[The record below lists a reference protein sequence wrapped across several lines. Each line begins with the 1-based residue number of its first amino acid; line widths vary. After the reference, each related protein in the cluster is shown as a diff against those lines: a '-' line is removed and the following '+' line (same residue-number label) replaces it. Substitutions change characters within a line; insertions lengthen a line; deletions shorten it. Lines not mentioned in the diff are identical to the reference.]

1 MNGGTLPRF
10 ALAPP
15 LRDSNTA
22 AGRTL
27 VVRVARNT
35 KKTRGRD
42 FSRRGHPEIAS
53 NVDCTVHNDDS

>member
-1 MNGGTLPRF
+1 MLV
-10 ALAPP
+10 PP

-22 AGRTL
+22 KGRSL